1 MSTSKTLGFGIIGCG
16 VIADFHAQAIANVKG
31 AKLMGMADV
40 IPEAVKRLT
49 DKHRVPYSTTNVSE
63 LVVRPEIDIVCVT
76 TPSGAHLEPALAA
89 IKAGKHVVV
98 EKPIEITTERVDE
111 LLKAADAAKV
121 KVAAIFQSRFG
132 TGARTVK
139 AALEAGRFGKLV
151 LCSAYVKWHRAAE
164 YYRGW
169 KGTLKLDGGGA
180 VMNQGVHAVDLLQ
193 WFAGMPEEVFAWK
206 TRRVHAGIEAEDTAA
221 ATLRFASGALGSI
234 EATTAAFP
242 GFNKRIEIC
251 GANGSV
257 ILEDDRILAWE
268 FREPKPEDA
277 SIKAAS
283 QGVDMGSGAS
293 VPDKINF
300 YGHQLQLQ
308 DLVDAVRNNTKPAVE
323 GREARNAVALIRAIY
338 ASAESGKPV
347 KVT

>member
-1 MSTSKTLGFGIIGCG
+1 MTSSKTLGFGIIGCG
-16 VIADFHAQAIANVKG
+16 VIADFHAQAIANLTGARLVG
-31 AKLMGMADV
+31 VADQFPEPLAKLA
-40 IPEAVKRLT
+40 T
-49 DKHRVPYSTTNVSE
+49 KHKVGFSTTNINE
-63 LVVRPEIDIVCVT
+63 LVARPDVDIVCVT

-89 IKAGKHVVV
+89 IRAGKHVVV
-98 EKPIEITTERVDE
+98 EKPIEITVERVDE
-111 LLKAADAAKV
+111 LLQAADAAKV

-139 AALEAGRFGKLV
+139 AALDAGRFGKLV
-151 LCSAYVKWHRAAE
+151 LCSAYVKWHRAAD

-234 EATTAAFP
+234 EATTAAYP
-242 GFNKRIEIC
+242 GFNKRIELC
-251 GANGSV
+251 GSNGSA

-277 SIKAAS
+277 AIKAAS

-308 DLVDAVRNNTKPAVE
+308 DLVDAVRENRRPAVE

-338 ASAESGKPV
+338 ASADRGAPV
-347 KVT
+347 KVS

>member
-1 MSTSKTLGFGIIGCG
+1 M
-16 VIADFHAQAIANVKG
+16 
-31 AKLMGMADV
+31 
-40 IPEAVKRLT
+40 PEAVKRIA
-49 DKHRVPYSTTNVSE
+49 DKHKVGFSTTNISE
-63 LVVRPEIDIVCVT
+63 LLARPDIDIVCVT
-76 TPSGAHLEPALAA
+76 TPSGAHLDPALAA

-98 EKPIEITTERVDE
+98 EKPIEITVERVDE

-132 TGARTVK
+132 NGARTVK
-139 AALEAGRFGKLV
+139 AALDAGRFGKLV
-151 LCSAYVKWHRAAE
+151 LCSAYVKWHRAAD

-180 VMNQGVHAVDLLQ
+180 VMNQGVHAVDMLQ

-206 TRRVHAGIEAEDTAA
+206 TRRVHTGIEAEDTAA

-242 GFNKRIEIC
+242 GFNKRIEIL
-251 GANGSV
+251 GSGGSA

-268 FREPKPEDA
+268 FREPKPEDVA
-277 SIKAAS
+277 IKAAG
-283 QGVDMGSGAS
+283 QTVDMGSGAAD
-293 VPDKINF
+293 PTAINF

-308 DLVDAVRNNTKPAVE
+308 DLVDAVLNNRKPAVE
-323 GREARNAVALIRAIY
+323 GREARNAVALIRALY

-347 KVT
+347 KL